1 MDKTRTKLVK
11 ILTLGFLVLFPFGQL
26 LRSEVTL
33 FAASVTIHPI
43 DIIVGLTFLTLISG
57 RFNKPHW
64 YKSMTALL
72 VVIIFSFVFS
82 TTIFGLAPLTRGA
95 FYLLRLTAYLYFF
108 VALFN
113 VTKGR
118 QAKNTLYNSLIAVSV
133 VVGLFGWIQY
143 RQFPDLRS
151 LFYIGWDDHLFRLIG
166 TYLDPGF
173 TSIIVSFG
181 FLLSLVRFI
190 EEKKVKFLIFC
201 LFFLVTVAF
210 TYARAAYIALLVGVF
225 VVSKI
230 RKSYTPVFLT
240 SLGLLALVL
249 FLPRPEGYGVKLERT
264 HSIYAKLENY
274 GQTLNIIK
282 KAPLFGVGFNNF
294 CVARLEFLGDNET
307 RSHACNGSD
316 SSFLHLFATTG
327 VLGVLAAFKF
337 LKEVAMGVRKD
348 AYYLAFIGSFV
359 LLFVHS
365 IFVNSFFYP
374 WVMGYMAIL
383 VSIKES
389 S

>member
-1 MDKTRTKLVK
+1 MDKARTKLVK
-11 ILTLGFLVLFPFGQL
+11 ILTLSFLVLFPFGQL

-33 FAASVTIHPI
+33 FATSVTIHPL
-43 DIIVGLTFLTLISG
+43 DIVVGLTFLTLISG
-57 RFNKPHW
+57 RFSKPGW
-64 YKSMTALL
+64 YKSMTSLL
-72 VVIIFSFVFS
+72 IVIIFSFVFS
-82 TTIFGLAPLTRGA
+82 TTIFGLAPLTRGT
-95 FYLLRLTAYLYFF
+95 FYLVRLIAYLYFF

-113 VTKGR
+113 VIKGKE
-118 QAKNTLYNSLIAVSV
+118 AKNTLYNSLIAISAIA
-133 VVGLFGWIQY
+133 GIFGWIQY
-143 RQFPDLRS
+143 LGFPDLRS
-151 LFYIGWDDHLFRLIG
+151 LFYLGWDDHLFRLIG

-181 FLLSLVRFI
+181 FLLSFVRLQ

-225 VVSKI
+225 VVAKI
-230 RKSYTPVFLT
+230 RKSYALALLT
-240 SLGLLALVL
+240 SLGLLTLVL

-274 GQTLNIIK
+274 SQTINIIR
-282 KAPLFGVGFNNF
+282 KAPLFGIGFNNF
-294 CVARLEFLGDNET
+294 CAARWEFLGDKET
-307 RSHACNGSD
+307 SSHACNGSD

-327 VLGVLAAFKF
+327 VLGVLAAFKI
-337 LKEVAMGVRKD
+337 LKEVAMGIKKD
-348 AYYLAFIGSFV
+348 SYYLAFIGSLA
-359 LLFVHS
+359 LLLVHS

-383 VSIKES
+383 GSIKES